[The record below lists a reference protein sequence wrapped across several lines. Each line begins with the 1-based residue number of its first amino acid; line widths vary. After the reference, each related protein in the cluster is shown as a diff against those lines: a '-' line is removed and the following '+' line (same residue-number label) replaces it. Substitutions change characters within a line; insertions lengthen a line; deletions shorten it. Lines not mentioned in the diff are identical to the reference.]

1 MFLVTTLGGVASCT
15 VTVAVLLAELPL
27 LSVTVRVTVLG
38 PFLVQ
43 SKLDG
48 LTTRLV
54 MAQLSLE
61 LLSTWAAVM
70 LTWPLASRFTSMLCV
85 RTVGGAASC
94 TVTVAVQVPMLP
106 WPSLAVSV
114 TVFGPMLAQV
124 KELGLTET
132 RFTVPQ
138 LSEPDR
144 KTSAGAIEAVPEPFN
159 GTVMFLQAIDGGSLS
174 VTVTVKGQDAVALS
188 ESVAVRVT

>member
-1 MFLVTTLGGVASCT
+1 WAAVMPTWPLASRFRSMFCVRTVGGAASCT
-15 VTVAVLLAELPL
+15 VTVAVQLAVLPL
-27 LSVTVRVTVLG
+27 LSLTVSVTVFG
-38 PFLVQ
+38 PMLVQ
-43 SKLDG
+43 AKVVG
-48 LTTRLV
+48 LTDRMV
-54 MAQLSLE
+54 MVQLSVE
-61 LLSTWAAVM
+61 LLCTWAAVM

-138 LSEPDR
+138 LS
-144 KTSAGAIEAVPEPFN
+144 
-159 GTVMFLQAIDGGSLS
+159 
-174 VTVTVKGQDAVALS
+174 
-188 ESVAVRVT
+188 